1 MIEIHDINLNYPQ
14 LIELIASKLHTKP
27 SGNSLQI
34 PAYYGTGFM
43 WAETFEDDFSVF
55 VIQATFKEGL
65 RLQRSSGE
73 STHLIL
79 QFMEMGGESETRER
93 EASAGTSDDLVK
105 NGVSL
110 TNTFIATKLEFP
122 PGKSVHSVNIL
133 FSRKFLLD
141 FLDPSLTDKILSSY
155 FSGLFKNPNIEP
167 VDAAYRQLM
176 HELLVEKFELPLKHQ
191 VIRNR
196 AMLLLERFMR
206 KSARKSATDQQYSKI
221 SEDEIIRLMRA
232 EALLVKDFNK
242 EAPGIATLSRLCAMS
257 PTKLKKDFKALYG
270 LPVYEYYQK
279 NRMLHARTLLLTR
292 KYTIAEVGYLVGYT
306 NLGHFAANFKKEF
319 GMLPRQLTSME
330 KKSGK
335 STHTLS

>member
-1 MIEIHDINLNYPQ
+1 MIEIQDINLNYPQ
-14 LIELIASKLHTKP
+14 LIELLAAKLHTKP

-34 PAYYGTGFM
+34 PAHYGNGFI
-43 WAETFEDDFSVF
+43 WAETFGEDFSVF
-55 VIQATFKEGL
+55 VLAAAFKDGL
-65 RLQRSSGE
+65 LLQRSSGE

-79 QFMEMGGESETRER
+79 QFMEIGEASETGER
-93 EASAGTSDDLVK
+93 ESSAGSSGEKVK

-110 TNTFIATKLEFP
+110 TNSFIASKLEFP

-133 FSRKFLLD
+133 FSRKFLMG
-141 FLDPSLTDKILSSY
+141 FLDPALTDKILSSY
-155 FSGLFKNPNIEP
+155 FSELFKNPHTEP

-176 HELLVEKFELPLKHQ
+176 HELLVEKIELPLKHQ

-206 KSARKSATDQQYSKI
+206 RAAVKSATDQQYPKI

-292 KYTIAEVGYLVGYT
+292 KYTIAEVGYMVGYT

-319 GMLPRQLTSME
+319 GMLPRELTSME
-330 KKSGK
+330 KKSGLG
-335 STHTLS
+335 THPLS